1 MTLVAAVF
9 MIGYHLFII
18 STFPLAVPLEW
29 NVLFMYLTAF
39 LFLGYPAQHGYG
51 LGDMSTPLLL
61 VTAGGP
67 AVLPGA
73 RQPASGP
80 RLVPALDAPVRG
92 QLGLGDVG
100 VRAGR

>member
-1 MTLVAAVF
+1 

-51 LGDMSTPLLL
+51 LGEH
-61 VTAGGP
+61 GY
-67 AVLPGA
+67 
-73 RQPASGP
+73 R
-80 RLVPALDAPVRG
+80 RC
-92 QLGLGDVG
+92 
-100 VRAGR
+100 